1 MTEPTDAEIMLEASK
16 VGGLFDD
23 LAIGYQSE
31 DILKFARAVLA
42 RRGQPSGAGEP
53 VTPFIP
59 AQRERLYYNRPE
71 NVGKDASLADWHR
84 IVQYIEAA
92 HGIKG
97 KEAGN
102 AE

>member
-42 RRGQPSGAGEP
+42 RRGQPAGAD
-53 VTPFIP
+53 
-59 AQRERLYYNRPE
+59 NRTTAAW
-71 NVGKDASLADWHR
+71 KDAHYLPIAT
-84 IVQYIEAA
+84 IEPC
-92 HGIKG
+92 HGS
-97 KEAGN
+97 E
-102 AE
+102 